1 MFVCNVDG
9 RTMKNLLNMIRTAI
23 VLSMF
28 VVATLDAVAQSPRNK
43 DFGFGIIL
51 GEPTGGTVKFWLN
64 RENAITAS
72 IGASYF
78 GSPRLG
84 ADYLWHFDAFSS
96 SVVKLYAG
104 PGLAIGF
111 GEGKGFW
118 YKEGKDRFWV
128 REGSE
133 TGFAFRGIFG
143 VNVVPR
149 NTPLE
154 IFFELGPLV
163 GVTPDFGSAF
173 DAAVG
178 VRFYP

>member
-1 MFVCNVDG
+1 MN
-9 RTMKNLLNMIRTAI
+9 TLKHILRTAMA
-23 VLSMF
+23 VSLLFAATVSLS
-28 VVATLDAVAQSPRNK
+28 AQGPRNR

-72 IGASYF
+72 LGASYF
-78 GSPRLG
+78 GSPRIG

-96 SVVKLYAG
+96 SIVKLYAG
-104 PGLAIGF
+104 PGVAIGF

-118 YKEGKDRFWV
+118 YKEKGKDRFFV
-128 REGSE
+128 RESGE

-143 VNVVPR
+143 VNIVPN

-163 GVTPDFGSAF
+163 GFTPDFGSAF

>member
-1 MFVCNVDG
+1 
-9 RTMKNLLNMIRTAI
+9 MKKFTCIFRAAMAVSLLLLAT
-23 VLSMF
+23 VSLS
-28 VVATLDAVAQSPRNK
+28 AQGPRNK

-78 GSPRLG
+78 GSPRIG
-84 ADYLWHFDAFSS
+84 GDYLWHFNAFNS

-104 PGLAIGF
+104 PGVALGF

-118 YKEGKDRFWV
+118 YKEGKNKFFV
-128 REGSE
+128 REGSDL
-133 TGFAFRGIFG
+133 GFAFRGIFG
-143 VNVVPR
+143 VNIVPN

-163 GVTPDFGSAF
+163 GVSPAFGSAF